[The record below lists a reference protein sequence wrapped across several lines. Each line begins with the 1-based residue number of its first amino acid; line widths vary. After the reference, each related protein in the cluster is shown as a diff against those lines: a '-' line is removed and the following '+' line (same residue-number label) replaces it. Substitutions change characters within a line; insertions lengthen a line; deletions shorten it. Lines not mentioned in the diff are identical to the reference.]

1 MNLLPPEIHGKVFR
15 FFLGEML
22 SECTRRA
29 TKLSDR
35 KFNEPKKNIA
45 DYRHLRCR
53 VYYGCSQR
61 RATNKRESSHLNGID
76 NETDDSL
83 TLACFPLKARCK
95 YSVYFGVSFSLFIYF
110 TFFINLPLSITYVM

>member
-1 MNLLPPEIHGKVFR
+1 MSLLPTEIHGKVFH

-35 KFNEPKKNIA
+35 KFNEPEKNIA

-53 VYYGCSQR
+53 EYYGCSQR
-61 RATNKRESSHLNGID
+61 RAANKRESSHLDGID
-76 NETDDSL
+76 NETDDLL
-83 TLACFPLKARCK
+83 TLARCFPLRAR
-95 YSVYFGVSFSLFIYF
+95 
-110 TFFINLPLSITYVM
+110 M